1 MPDHAKQVGVLCQ
14 HVIDLLGLT
23 MKEGQSILLGES
35 NIAHMVSNHPADY
48 ALYGEYIPLI
58 LSAPDYVA
66 LNAKDSSIEYVK
78 EVQVNSRQ
86 GGCPCFG
93 SWAALCPVSLPPEH
107 EPCSKLH
114 RKRHIETILN
124 DLTRIDIFS
133 CSGII
138 DLQRE
143 PEGRTGSCRPL
154 LGDAGNVTPPD
165 SRTERGRCRDAAA
178 FCYHY
183 GASQTHPTGKEAA
196 LYENRES
203 WRKLSVPG
211 LRQVHV

>member
-78 EVQVNSRQ
+78 EVQVNSIYVKVAVR
-86 GGCPCFG
+86 
-93 SWAALCPVSLPPEH
+93 VSARGQLFARSIYRLNTNRVLNFIE
-107 EPCSKLH
+107 KGTL
-114 RKRHIETILN
+114 KR
-124 DLTRIDIFS
+124 
-133 CSGII
+133 
-138 DLQRE
+138 
-143 PEGRTGSCRPL
+143 
-154 LGDAGNVTPPD
+154 
-165 SRTERGRCRDAAA
+165 
-178 FCYHY
+178 Y
-183 GASQTHPTGKEAA
+183 
-196 LYENRES
+196 
-203 WRKLSVPG
+203 
-211 LRQVHV
+211 

>member
-78 EVQVNSRQ
+78 EVQVNSIYAKVAVR
-86 GGCPCFG
+86 
-93 SWAALCPVSLPPEH
+93 VSARGQLFARSVYRLNTNRVLNFIE
-107 EPCSKLH
+107 KGTL
-114 RKRHIETILN
+114 KR
-124 DLTRIDIFS
+124 
-133 CSGII
+133 
-138 DLQRE
+138 
-143 PEGRTGSCRPL
+143 
-154 LGDAGNVTPPD
+154 
-165 SRTERGRCRDAAA
+165 
-178 FCYHY
+178 Y
-183 GASQTHPTGKEAA
+183 
-196 LYENRES
+196 
-203 WRKLSVPG
+203 
-211 LRQVHV
+211 

>member
-78 EVQVNSRQ
+78 EVQVNSIYVKVAVR
-86 GGCPCFG
+86 
-93 SWAALCPVSLPPEH
+93 VSARGQLFARSIYRLNANRVLNFIE
-107 EPCSKLH
+107 KGTL
-114 RKRHIETILN
+114 KR
-124 DLTRIDIFS
+124 
-133 CSGII
+133 
-138 DLQRE
+138 
-143 PEGRTGSCRPL
+143 
-154 LGDAGNVTPPD
+154 
-165 SRTERGRCRDAAA
+165 
-178 FCYHY
+178 Y
-183 GASQTHPTGKEAA
+183 
-196 LYENRES
+196 
-203 WRKLSVPG
+203 
-211 LRQVHV
+211 